1 MELSRISISN
11 FRNFSALDISLA
23 GSVVVVGENRV
34 GKSNLLYALRLLLD
48 PTLADSARQLAF
60 SDFWDGLDVPAAD
73 NKIQIAVEIKDF
85 EEDLDVLALLT
96 DFRLA
101 DDPETVRLMYEFR
114 PRAELEGDPE
124 SEEDFEFICYG
135 GEDEAI
141 GVFAVLWPVTTGP
154 QTSVTPH

>member
-11 FRNFSALDISLA
+11 FRNFSAIDVSLA

-48 PTLADSARQLAF
+48 PTFADSARQLSF
-60 SDFWDGLDVPAAD
+60 SDFWDGLKVPAAD
-73 NKIQIAVEIKDF
+73 NKIQFAVEIKDF

-101 DDPETVRLMYEFR
+101 DDPETVRLVYEFR
-114 PRAELEGDPE
+114 PRAGLEGDPE

-135 GEDEAI
+135 GELGCLNGCIASPS
-141 GVFAVLWPVTTGP
+141 A
-154 QTSVTPH
+154 

>member
-1 MELSRISISN
+1 MELARISVSN
-11 FRNFSALDISLA
+11 FRNFSALDVELA
-23 GSVVVVGENRV
+23 GNVVVVGENRV

-48 PTLADSARQLAF
+48 PTLADSARQLSF

-101 DDPETVRLMYEFR
+101 DDPQTVRLVYEF
-114 PRAELEGDPE
+114 
-124 SEEDFEFICYG
+124 
-135 GEDEAI
+135 
-141 GVFAVLWPVTTGP
+141 
-154 QTSVTPH
+154 